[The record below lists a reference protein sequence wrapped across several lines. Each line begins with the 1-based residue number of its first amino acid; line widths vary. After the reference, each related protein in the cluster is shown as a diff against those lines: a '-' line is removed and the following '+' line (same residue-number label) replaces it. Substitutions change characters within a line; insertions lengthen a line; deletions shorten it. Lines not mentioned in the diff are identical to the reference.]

1 MLDKFFIIV
10 TMITANPELGTDLF
24 AFKKPYDTEKVC
36 LEQLESDPTKYF
48 TAAYNNFRGKLKPD
62 RAYCISGELLKQV
75 FEGNI
80 VSSDT

>member
-1 MLDKFFIIV
+1 MKTLELDP
-10 TMITANPELGTDLF
+10 N
-24 AFKKPYDTEKVC
+24 
-36 LEQLESDPTKYF
+36 KYF
-48 TAAYNNFRGKLKPD
+48 TAAYHNFRGKLKPD